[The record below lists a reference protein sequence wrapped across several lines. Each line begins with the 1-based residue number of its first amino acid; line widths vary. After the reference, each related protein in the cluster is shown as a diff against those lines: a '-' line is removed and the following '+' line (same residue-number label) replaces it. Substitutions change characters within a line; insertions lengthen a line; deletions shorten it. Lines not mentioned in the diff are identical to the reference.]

1 MPSGKAGGHKRAH
14 GEQANE
20 SALSEANPILIEV
33 TRGRL
38 VESRH
43 RGAAVVVDAH
53 GRIVARWGDVDT
65 PVYPRSALKPLQAL
79 SWVET
84 GVAERFSV
92 SSQELAIA
100 CGSHSAE
107 TSHVACVTG
116 WLARL
121 GLEPR
126 CLICGPHAPYSEAA
140 SAELIRAGDAPSA
153 LHNNCSGKHA
163 GFLTACLD
171 RGEPVAGYANPSHAV
186 QVKVREVVE
195 QMAGVPLAL
204 ADIAQDGCGAPIYAM
219 PLTALA
225 LGFARLAAPASL
237 PSVRAAAVRR
247 ICEAIAEAPHFV
259 AGSGCF
265 DTRVI
270 ALSGGAVI
278 VKGGAEGVHA
288 AALPASGFGIALK
301 IDDGGKRAREA
312 AIAALL
318 RRYAGG
324 ADTAL
329 DGMLAESAAEPVLN
343 TLGEEVGRIRVA
355 SRWLE

>member
-1 MPSGKAGGHKRAH
+1 MT
-14 GEQANE
+14 
-20 SALSEANPILIEV
+20 EANPILIEV

-38 VESRH
+38 VESCH
-43 RGAAVVVDAH
+43 RGAAIVVDAH
-53 GRIVARWGDVDT
+53 GRIVAQWGDVEM

-84 GVAERFSV
+84 GAAERFSV
-92 SSQELAIA
+92 TSQEVAIA

-107 TSHVACVTG
+107 ASHVACVAG

-121 GLEPR
+121 GLDRR

-140 SAELIRAGDAPSA
+140 SAALIRTGDAPTA

-171 RGEPVAGYANPSHAV
+171 RGEPVAGYADPSHAV
-186 QVKVREVVE
+186 QVKVREVAE
-195 QMAGVPLAL
+195 QMVGVPLAP
-204 ADIAQDGCGAPIYAM
+204 APIAQDGCGAPIYAM

-237 PSVRAAAVRR
+237 PSARAAAVGR
-247 ICEAIAEAPHFV
+247 IRGAIAEAPHFV

-278 VKGGAEGVHA
+278 AKGGAEGVHA
-288 AALPASGFGIALK
+288 AALPGSGLGIALK

-312 AIAALL
+312 AMAALL
-318 RRYAGG
+318 RRYASG
-324 ADTAL
+324 ADVAL
-329 DGMLAESAAEPVLN
+329 DGMLAESVAEPVLN
-343 TLGEEVGRIRVA
+343 TLGEEVGRVRVA
-355 SRWLE
+355 AGWLE